1 VIVAVTADGR
11 IVRVEVGD
19 RGGPGVRGLGPGDCD
34 AEGGRGLRLVPELA
48 VRRGLGCP
56 ARHIGGVWSVTCI
69 KDYDGGM

>member
-1 VIVAVTADGR
+1 MAGSSGWRSVTGAVLESG
-11 IVRVEVGD
+11 
-19 RGGPGVRGLGPGDCD
+19 GLGPGDCD